1 MDDTSLLAET
11 VGLHI
16 LTDTYNSDPTAMS
29 AIESALIQGFETW
42 PEEELLSLAEELNI
56 ETSPTELLRIFFPLT
71 WIDISPEP
79 QTQAR

>member
-56 ETSPTELLRIFFPLT
+56 EIE
-71 WIDISPEP
+71 EEE
-79 QTQAR
+79 